1 MNKITLRA
9 AALALATLLS
19 CAAAATSARA
29 ADLSFGPS
37 IRPQSYAIGLRGSGP
52 IAPEVQF
59 LSEGRQPDNIPN
71 INRVLMVN
79 AVATA
84 DLTPSLQAFVKAGL
98 ASSRWSTNGSG
109 NGYSN
114 PGRFGWDVG
123 AGMTWWPTRQWGL
136 RIEIVRM
143 RHQQSDVPQF
153 ETFTQAT
160 AQVVLPI

>member
-1 MNKITLRA
+1 MRRTLTALCIALLSLPAHA
-9 AALALATLLS
+9 AELAL
-19 CAAAATSARA
+19 
-29 ADLSFGPS
+29 GPS
-37 IRPQSYAIGLRGSGP
+37 IRAGSYAISLRGSGWL
-52 IAPEVQF
+52 APEVEF
-59 LSEGRQPDNIPN
+59 ISEGRQPDRIPN
-71 INRVLMVN
+71 INRVLMLN
-79 AVATA
+79 AVATV
-84 DLTPSLQAFVKAGL
+84 DLTPAAQGFVKAGL

-114 PGRFGWDVG
+114 PGRVGWDVG
-123 AGMTWWPTRQWGL
+123 AGLTWWPTRQWGL

>member
-1 MNKITLRA
+1 MRRTLTALYIALLSLPAHA
-9 AALALATLLS
+9 AELAL
-19 CAAAATSARA
+19 
-29 ADLSFGPS
+29 GPS
-37 IRPQSYAIGLRGSGP
+37 SRAGSYAIGLRGSGM
-52 IAPEVQF
+52 IAPEIQF
-59 LSEGRQPDNIPN
+59 ISEGRQPDNIPN
-71 INRVLMVN
+71 INRVLMLN

-84 DLTPSLQAFVKAGL
+84 DPTPALQVFVKAGL

-109 NGYSN
+109 DGYSN

-153 ETFTQAT
+153 EAFTQAT
-160 AQVVLPI
+160 VQAVCRLP

>member
-1 MNKITLRA
+1 MNKLPLRA
-9 AALALATLLS
+9 AALALLLS
-19 CAAAATSARA
+19 CAAASARA

-37 IRPQSYAIGLRGSGP
+37 IRHQSYAIGLRGSGP
-52 IAPEVQF
+52 LAPEIQF
-59 LSEGRQPDNIPN
+59 VSEGRQPDHIPN
-71 INRVLMVN
+71 INRVLMIN

-84 DLTPSLQAFVKAGL
+84 DLTPSLQAFIKAGL

-153 ETFTQAT
+153 EAFTQTT
-160 AQVVLPI
+160 AQVIVPI

>member
-1 MNKITLRA
+1 MNKLK
-9 AALALATLLS
+9 LLLATLASFSLLS
-19 CAAAATSARA
+19 CVAVPACA

-37 IRPQSYAIGLRGSGP
+37 IRPQSYAIGLRGSGWL
-52 IAPEVQF
+52 APEVQF
-59 LSEGRQPDNIPN
+59 VSEGRQPDRIPN

-84 DLTPSLQAFVKAGL
+84 DLTPSLQAFIKAGL

-114 PGRFGWDVG
+114 PGRFGWDIG

-136 RIEIVRM
+136 RIEVVRM
-143 RHQQSDVPQF
+143 RHEQSDVPQF
-153 ETFTQAT
+153 EAFTQAT
-160 AQVVLPI
+160 AQVVVPI

>member
-1 MNKITLRA
+1 MNKIKLL
-9 AALALATLLS
+9 LALAAFAVLS
-19 CAAAATSARA
+19 CAAVPVRA

-37 IRPQSYAIGLRGSGP
+37 IRPQSYAIGLRGSGM

-59 LSEGRQPDNIPN
+59 LSEGRQPDSIPN
-71 INRVLMVN
+71 INRVLMFN
-79 AVATA
+79 AVVTA
-84 DLTPSLQAFVKAGL
+84 DLTSSLQAFVKAGL
-98 ASSRWSTNGSG
+98 ASSRWSANGSG

-153 ETFTQAT
+153 ETFTQTT
-160 AQVVLPI
+160 ALVVVPI